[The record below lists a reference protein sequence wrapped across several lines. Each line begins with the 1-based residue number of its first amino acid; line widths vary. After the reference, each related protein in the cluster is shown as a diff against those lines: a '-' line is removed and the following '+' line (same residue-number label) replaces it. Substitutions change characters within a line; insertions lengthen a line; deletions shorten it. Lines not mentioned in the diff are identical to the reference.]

1 MADGFPTQS
10 QIELCSPRG
19 NDFPGT
25 STETLLTRD
34 ALELARVG
42 KKEVMKRRFRLASTV
57 GFASSLMITWEAMM
71 MSVIND
77 SSGGPPGLIYG
88 YIGVWIAFLS
98 IFVSMGELA
107 SMIPSAGGQY
117 HWTSILAPASSKRF
131 LSHITGS
138 ITIIAWETV
147 AVGNYV
153 ISASVLQGTVE
164 LGRPQYDPKG
174 WHVTFITWGILLVS
188 LLVVTYLGVVLPA
201 IEIFILVIHIFGF
214 FAVLFSLIALGPQSD
229 AQSVFSMLV
238 DLGNWHDITLS
249 SFVGLQGT
257 AVAFVGMDGA
267 IHMAEEVENSSIVV
281 PQSMLLAIVINGA
294 LGFAMLITI
303 LLKSGDIQALLDSDT
318 KYPFMFV
325 LENSTQ
331 SKTAAII
338 LSSMLAILT
347 ACAGLSTLASGSRM
361 LWSFSREKGVPGWN
375 WIRQVHPRTTLP
387 NHSIFII
394 VIATALISL
403 INVGSNYILN
413 ITLSLIMQAFFA
425 SYMIP
430 LSLLLYRRMQGHIAD
445 PKEANADS
453 PDKPYIWG
461 PFRVKGWLGIANNIF
476 SIVCLVI
483 MFLFGCWPLQNHP
496 SPREVNYSIALTGG
510 ATVLAVVY
518 YLGWARRV
526 YRGPVVEVRVYA
538 SSR

>member
-1 MADGFPTQS
+1 MADGPATQS

-19 NDFPGT
+19 HDFLGT

-42 KKEVMKRRFRLASTV
+42 KKEVMKHP
-57 GFASSLMITWEAMM
+57 I
-71 MSVIND
+71 INNP
-77 SSGGPPGLIYG
+77 SGGPPGLIYG
-88 YIGVWIAFLS
+88 YIGVWVAFLS
-98 IFVSMGELA
+98 IFVAMGELA

-153 ISASVLQGTVE
+153 VSASVLQGTVE
-164 LGRPQYDPKG
+164 LGQPQYESKG
-174 WHVTFITWGILLVS
+174 WHVTFITWGILLIS

-214 FAVLFSLIALGPQSD
+214 FAVLFSLIALGPQSN
-229 AQSVFSMLV
+229 APSVFSMLV

-267 IHMAEEVENSSIVV
+267 IHMAEEVENSSMVV
-281 PQSMLLAIVINGA
+281 PQSMLLAILINGA
-294 LGFAMLITI
+294 LGFAMLLTI

-331 SKTAAII
+331 SKSAAII
-338 LSSMLAILT
+338 LSSMLAVLT

-361 LWSFSREKGVPGWN
+361 LWSFSREKGIPGWN
-375 WIRQVHPRTTLP
+375 WIRQVHPLTTLP
-387 NHSIFII
+387 NNSIFII
-394 VIATALISL
+394 VLATALISL
-403 INVGSNYILN
+403 INIGSNYILN
-413 ITLSLIMQAFFA
+413 ITLSLIMQAFFS
-425 SYMIP
+425 SYLIP
-430 LSLLLYRRMQGHIAD
+430 LSLLLYRRVQGHIAD
-445 PKEANADS
+445 PKQHTDTNINTNTHT
-453 PDKPYIWG
+453 KPYTWG
-461 PFRVKGWLGIANNIF
+461 PFRVKGWLGIVNNIF

-496 SPREVNYSIALTGG
+496 APNQVNYSITLTGG

-518 YLGWARRV
+518 YLGWARGV
-526 YRGPVVEVRVYA
+526 YRGPVVEVSVVRG
-538 SSR
+538 

>member
-1 MADGFPTQS
+1 MALMCGIHT
-10 QIELCSPRG
+10 QIELCSHG

-25 STETLLTRD
+25 SSETLLTRD

-71 MSVIND
+71 IQFGVGLRN
-77 SSGGPPGLIYG
+77 GGPPGLIYG

-98 IFVSMGELA
+98 IFIAMGELA

-117 HWTSILAPASSKRF
+117 HWTSILAPASSKPF

-153 ISASVLQGTVE
+153 ISASVLQGTVA

-201 IEIFILVIHIFGF
+201 IEILILVIHLFGF
-214 FAVLFSLIALGPQSD
+214 FAVLFSLIALGPQTD
-229 AQSVFSMLV
+229 ARSVFSMLV
-238 DLGNWHDITLS
+238 DLGNWDSITLS

-267 IHMAEEVENSSIVV
+267 IHMAEEVENSSMVV

-294 LGFAMLITI
+294 LGFGILITI
-303 LLKSGDIQALLDSDT
+303 LLKSGDIQALLNSDT

-361 LWSFSREKGVPGWN
+361 LWSFSREKGIPGWN
-375 WIRQVHPRTTLP
+375 WIRQVHPRTSLP

-413 ITLSLIMQAFFA
+413 ITLSLIMQAFFS
-425 SYMIP
+425 SYLIP
-430 LSLLLYRRMQGHIAD
+430 LSLLLYRRVQGHIAD
-445 PKEANADS
+445 PKEADLDPAQ
-453 PDKPYIWG
+453 PYTWG
-461 PFRVKGWLGIANNIF
+461 PFRVKGWLGIVNNIF

-518 YLGWARRV
+518 YFGWARRV
-526 YRGPVVEVRVYA
+526 YRGPVVEVRVL
-538 SSR
+538 SQRT